1 MPAGLWVVLCACQAA
16 PGGGA
21 WVQGRHF
28 TAFGRRGGVLRADGG
43 LPRRQAARREY
54 ICLKR
59 MAGIAMSNDDKGS
72 HSVMVTGMGID
83 LHDISLF
90 GEKVQIFH

>member
-28 TAFGRRGGVLRADGG
+28 TAFGGRGGVLRAGGDAGGG
-43 LPRRQAARREY
+43 LVDPQAYVIQVR
-54 ICLKR
+54 LLL
-59 MAGIAMSNDDKGS
+59 S
-72 HSVMVTGMGID
+72 
-83 LHDISLF
+83 
-90 GEKVQIFH
+90 